1 MSDRAFDDPTE
12 NSLLEA
18 KDHWEDS
25 LRWSKENKNEDD
37 ISLAEVHLKDINARL
52 TKDQQKKYWQNKKQE
67 SAEFLINAESDAD
80 KKEIMKDIA
89 NADENLKGLG

>member
-1 MSDRAFDDPTE
+1 MEKNFDDPTE

-18 KDHWEDS
+18 KDHWEDY
-25 LRWSKENKNEDD
+25 LRWHKENNDEDD
-37 ISLAEVHLKDINARL
+37 IALAEVHLKDINARL
-52 TKDQQKKYWQNKKQE
+52 TKDQQKQYWQNKKQQ

-80 KKEIMKDIA
+80 KQECLKDIA